1 MLCHCFPRR
10 LWIGG
15 RCTANGE
22 KVVLSARNRATNG
35 SDVSAGAVAPRWVA
49 ALPHCVVWAL
59 TFMVTTCMAQG
70 YFPNVTSQTGNP
82 QPNYLPPGSLPPE
95 AYRLGI
101 GAKNTDT
108 GLQITDV
115 TANSVARRA
124 GLEAGDRIVTVAGQ
138 QVGYLG
144 GKLIDLTNEL
154 ARNVDSQGRVTL
166 LVHDQRTRQLVNVPV
181 QFSTTMPTNQAVAGR
196 VGTQSPYRAPSTSS
210 LSVRL
215 LDVTYPQWT
224 DIVVA
229 EQTIPSPQQFPT
241 GYRLQVPPRNV
252 KPDHRYA
259 VSAQLI
265 DRGYVTLKT
274 PVPVPVVLSEQ
285 GTRIDLVLQSTG
297 SQLPGQVTPYEQV
310 TKVFLDLLGRQPT
323 SRELATWQQHLDR
336 GGSISD
342 VRVAI
347 LSSSEFY
354 DRYYNDPQQYLTG
367 VYSTLFG
374 VPPTAQQRQELA
386 QRLLREGGIRHRVVE
401 ELVTESGG

>member
-1 MLCHCFPRR
+1 MLSHCFSRR
-10 LWIGG
+10 LGIREHW
-15 RCTANGE
+15 
-22 KVVLSARNRATNG
+22 VV
-35 SDVSAGAVAPRWVA
+35 
-49 ALPHCVVWAL
+49 CVL
-59 TFMVTTCMAQG
+59 TFMVSTSMAQG
-70 YFPNVTSQTGNP
+70 YFPNVNSPTGNP

-101 GAKNTDT
+101 GAQNTDT

-124 GLEAGDRIVTVAGQ
+124 GLEAGDRIITVAGQ

-154 ARNVDSQGRVTL
+154 ARNVDAQGRVTL

-181 QFSTTMPTNQAVAGR
+181 QFSTTMPTNQAVSGR
-196 VGTQSPYRAPSTSS
+196 IGTQSPYRAPPTSS

-259 VSAQLI
+259 VNAQLI

-297 SQLPGQVTPYEQV
+297 SQLPGQVTPYEQI
-310 TKVFLDLLGRQPT
+310 TKVFLDLLGRPPT
-323 SRELATWQQHLDR
+323 NRELATWQQHLDR
-336 GGSISD
+336 GGSIAD

-354 DRYYNDPQQYLTG
+354 DRYYNDPQQYLAG

-374 VPPTAQQRQELA
+374 VPPTPQQRQELT
-386 QRLLREGGIRHRVVE
+386 QRLLQEGGIRHRVVE
-401 ELVTESGG
+401 ELVAESGG

>member
-1 MLCHCFPRR
+1 MFCHCFSRR
-10 LWIGG
+10 FF
-15 RCTANGE
+15 TGE
-22 KVVLSARNRATNG
+22 F
-35 SDVSAGAVAPRWVA
+35 
-49 ALPHCVVWAL
+49 CVVWAL
-59 TFMVTTCMAQG
+59 TLLVCTSSMAQG
-70 YFPNVTSQTGNP
+70 YFPGVNSQTGVA
-82 QPNYLPPGSLPPE
+82 QPNYVPPGSLPPE

-101 GAKNTDT
+101 GARNTDT

-115 TANSVARRA
+115 TPNSIARRS

-138 QVGYLG
+138 QVGYLA

-181 QFSTTMPTNQAVAGR
+181 QFSMAMPTSQSVSGR
-196 VGTQSPYRAPSTSS
+196 IGTQSAYRATSTSA

-241 GYRLQVPPRNV
+241 GYRLQVSPRNV

-259 VSAQLI
+259 VSAQLT

-285 GTRIDLVLQSTG
+285 GTRMDLVLQSTG
-297 SQLPGQVTPYEQV
+297 NQLPGEVTPYEQI

-323 SRELATWQQHLDR
+323 NREMATWQQHLDR

-342 VRVAI
+342 VRIAI

-354 DRYYNDPQQYLTG
+354 DRYYNDPQQYLAG
-367 VYSTLFG
+367 VYLTLFG
-374 VPPTAQQRQELA
+374 VPPSPQQRQELT

-401 ELVTESGG
+401 ELVEQSGG